1 MGVQPLTTHQQLERL
16 IELGIK
22 SSPRNI
28 QKDEE
33 ALETIGY
40 YKLKEFAMPFNYFYL
55 IHYNHLKYYIR
66 KTIKK
71 HTQKCIFFYRWQQ
84 NGNTHVIT
92 PCIA

>member
-40 YKLKEFAMPFNYFYL
+40 YKLKEFAMPFNYFHL
-55 IHYNHLKYYIR
+55 IHHYHLNY
-66 KTIKK
+66 
-71 HTQKCIFFYRWQQ
+71 
-84 NGNTHVIT
+84 
-92 PCIA
+92 